1 MWPQSAWIWGVRW
14 QQIRT
19 QIKRTAVKENIP
31 AVLFEITRRHSAGCV
46 GVWLLEW
53 GRAGCDKLIGSL
65 MEMFAWALDGW
76 APLVFCRSL
85 KEFPI
90 CVYQDHSSRCLM
102 WPFWLFN
109 TWVHYDR
116 WAVRRMGGRR
126 AAPLNGIFNFTGLLI
141 SHCSCDCVTVKRNQ
155 GFWKHIKQK
164 AINQHTVVNFCI
176 NTSTAGP
183 DCFLIFISTPAVLS
197 PTRTLKRICP

>member
-1 MWPQSAWIWGVRW
+1 MSSWRMSG
-14 QQIRT
+14 T
-19 QIKRTAVKENIP
+19 
-31 AVLFEITRRHSAGCV
+31 CV
-46 GVWLLEW
+46 
-53 GRAGCDKLIGSL
+53 CCSL
-65 MEMFAWALDGW
+65 
-76 APLVFCRSL
+76 R
-85 KEFPI
+85 EFPI

-116 WAVRRMGGRR
+116 WAVRRMGGGRGGVGGGR

-141 SHCSCDCVTVKRNQ
+141 SRRSCNCVTEKRNQ

-176 NTSTAGP
+176 NTSTAGA
-183 DCFLIFISTPAVLS
+183 DCFLIFISTPAVLP